1 MYYLS
6 STAHVQFSNAVGDMH
21 FSDVFQKGGK
31 YPNKVQGQSFGITD
45 EQGLRGT
52 NPLLCKRMSGS

>member
-6 STAHVQFSNAVGDMH
+6 STPSTAHVQFSNAVGDMH

-31 YPNKVQGQSFGITD
+31 YTCKVHGHSFGITD
-45 EQGLRGT
+45 DQGLGGT
-52 NPLLCKRMSGS
+52 TPLLCKVC